1 MTGRVGNQDNLYEIS
16 SIVPAIEQSI
26 NKGTDIFHVINFLIR
41 HKHINRLLFNLSYKM
56 YRAGKMEV
64 ILKADTQMNLK
75 KRIWCGP
82 EFGILLGMTCRIC
95 ELYYD
100 MWVMGLVGS
109 HDLTLSYQGER

>member
-26 NKGTDIFHVINFLIR
+26 NKGTDIFHVINFLSR
-41 HKHINRLLFNLSYKM
+41 HKHINRLLFNLIYKM

-75 KRIWCGP
+75 KRI
-82 EFGILLGMTCRIC
+82 
-95 ELYYD
+95 
-100 MWVMGLVGS
+100 
-109 HDLTLSYQGER
+109 